1 EEVRR
6 LTRLER
12 RAFVLLADADAF
24 RSLAIDR
31 REALW
36 AVRRFPDNT
45 TLPLFQI
52 AETNELAVEAQTRL
66 PPMQM
71 AEHVIA
77 DYESFRLSL
86 KGHPM
91 QFLRD

>member
-1 EEVRR
+1 MGFRQVDGLSKAWADEICVKRKKPYADIEELRR

-52 AETNELAVEAQTRL
+52 ADTNELAVE
-66 PPMQM
+66 
-71 AEHVIA
+71 
-77 DYESFRLSL
+77 
-86 KGHPM
+86 
-91 QFLRD
+91 